1 MDDIPDL
8 QGIYDAAERQFRVSR
23 ESKWQKQMAP
33 LAVVREIREVILTH
47 TLMQETPTPQ
57 QNAILQRVLD
67 LERKL
72 LRKMAQK
79 NTSRLMTE
87 LALDHHDSWREVIE
101 WLKSDRQ
108 LTIVVELSGFV
119 QIARQMLR
127 QMQPDLE

>member
-8 QGIYDAAERQFRVSR
+8 QAIYDAAERQFRVSR

-87 LALDHHDSWREVIE
+87 LALDHHDSCEVIE